1 MDTGEESE
9 SGSLSSRES
18 FKIDQNEVFNR
29 DEKLKE
35 EGIKMFLDNF
45 LALTLHPNHYGNTD
59 ILKLKIELEA
69 GAIHKRSRVRSLN
82 PDQRAN
88 LKEQPWTSGYSK
100 GSLNQQTVLGLHP

>member
-18 FKIDQNEVFNR
+18 FKIDQNEVLNR

-45 LALTLHPNHYGNTD
+45 LALALHPNHY
-59 ILKLKIELEA
+59 
-69 GAIHKRSRVRSLN
+69 
-82 PDQRAN
+82 
-88 LKEQPWTSGYSK
+88 
-100 GSLNQQTVLGLHP
+100 